1 VLLIRGRH
9 VDAQAPVHVLQRQF
23 RAYMDAIIVHLL
35 QRRPELAATNPLEQ
49 YVCVIDAAGAGWAN
63 VSTEFFRMLV
73 SETDRHYP
81 DRLQEV
87 IVLGVNAT
95 VRTIWRVAAGSGIV
109 HPRSQK
115 KVRMVAPEKVEA
127 VMRGL
132 VPEQTLPADY
142 GGRAPALGNPALLGD
157 GLSAQHVGALASAIW
172 QGQPSA
178 QKPATSSSTT
188 DDCAEICSLSSG
200 SSSSS
205 HAPARRRPSV
215 WTAQARRGGFCL
227 GGVLAGLRGTC
238 SPCANLRLLRTLS
251 KGQRQ

>member
-1 VLLIRGRH
+1 
-9 VDAQAPVHVLQRQF
+9 
-23 RAYMDAIIVHLL
+23 MDAIILHML

-63 VSTEFFRMLV
+63 VSMEFFRMLV
-73 SETDRHYP
+73 SETNTHYP

-95 VRTIWRVAAGSGIV
+95 VRTIWRVGAGSGIV

-115 KVRMVAPEKVEA
+115 KVKMVAPDKVKS

-132 VPEQTLPADY
+132 VPEEALPADY
-142 GGRAPALGNPALLGD
+142 GGCAPALEHPALLGE

-172 QGQPSA
+172 QRWPTNQNPTA
-178 QKPATSSSTT
+178 PSSTT
-188 DDCAEICSLSSG
+188 DDCAEVCSFSSG

-205 HAPARRRPSV
+205 CDAPARRRPSV
-215 WTAQARRGGFCL
+215 QPARAVHGSCL
-227 GGVLAGLRGTC
+227 GGVLERLLGTC
-238 SPCANLRLLRTLS
+238 NPCAKLLSPRTLCN
-251 KGQRQ
+251 GHRQGRGSLEVLGTEDL